1 MSYEDEENDN
11 FTEEELEEFA
21 SRGTNS
27 QHRSLNSLKNLKK
40 LTKESIRN
48 GNIKASET
56 MRLRKDL
63 KEDFRHI
70 NAVLT
75 DLNEDTAPL
84 DGLSV
89 IKLAIMRAL
98 ANDDTENAAK
108 WATVLVEYQKP
119 KLARV
124 ENHIIEDVKDI
135 SDEELRA
142 RAVAEGLILPTT
154 GVMQ

>member
-1 MSYEDEENDN
+1 
-11 FTEEELEEFA
+11 
-21 SRGTNS
+21 
-27 QHRSLNSLKNLKK
+27 
-40 LTKESIRN
+40 
-48 GNIKASET
+48 
-56 MRLRKDL
+56 
-63 KEDFRHI
+63 
-70 NAVLT
+70 
-75 DLNEDTAPL
+75 
-84 DGLSV
+84 
-89 IKLAIMRAL
+89 MRAL